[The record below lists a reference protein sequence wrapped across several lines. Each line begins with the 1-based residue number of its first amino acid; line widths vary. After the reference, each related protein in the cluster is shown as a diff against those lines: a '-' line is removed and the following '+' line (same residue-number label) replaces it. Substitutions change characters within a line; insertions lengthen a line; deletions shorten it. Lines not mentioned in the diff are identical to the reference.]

1 MVPQYSMVIG
11 VKVSWLLFIHSFH
24 RYIQHTAL
32 FLPSSSPPS
41 SGRHKPLR
49 LLFKSKHIYRLPSL
63 LISRE
68 AFCLQKIRS
77 KFLARVRMI
86 YVRRG
91 GLLFLVTALSTICA
105 KPKEYLVKYN
115 LGRQWSMEEGRESCH
130 RAVVTV
136 GIKTGSWSKPWPR
149 APDLGTW
156 KWWVLFF
163 AISAWSSVLLMV
175 SSPDPGKKGSHSLD
189 RSMVRMFVDVCM

>member
-1 MVPQYSMVIG
+1 MLAYG
-11 VKVSWLLFIHSFH
+11 D
-24 RYIQHTAL
+24 TAL
-32 FLPSSSPPS
+32 IMRSVAKSYCKGVWVTVLPPFL
-41 SGRHKPLR
+41 
-49 LLFKSKHIYRLPSL
+49 FYKSKHIYRLPSL

-136 GIKTGSWSKPWPR
+136 GIIQNHWCSQDTEKFHHLEDPSWGHFITTPTSLPSSPLLSPL
-149 APDLGTW
+149 ATTS
-156 KWWVLFF
+156 LFF
-163 AISAWSSVLLMV
+163 ISEIF
-175 SSPDPGKKGSHSLD
+175 SLYIN
-189 RSMVRMFVDVCM
+189 V

>member
-1 MVPQYSMVIG
+1 MAIGAPKEDDFSGAVYIYHGDAGGMVPQYSMVIG

-32 FLPSSSPPS
+32 FLRSSSSPS

-115 LGRQWSMEEGRESCH
+115 LERQWSMEEGHESCH
-130 RAVVTV
+130 RAVVIV

-156 KWWVLFF
+156 KFCFLPYQLGVQ
-163 AISAWSSVLLMV
+163 S
-175 SSPDPGKKGSHSLD
+175 
-189 RSMVRMFVDVCM
+189 C